1 MSISDGRLGRASS
14 CSEPC
19 PTAEYKL
26 KRLSVREDVMNRDRM
41 RRAGRALFAASILGV
56 APPALGAALDQE
68 QASAAAAGLS
78 PQDRCAIA
86 KLEAASREAACLTD
100 AQIEG
105 IRQGLTD
112 QQVNRRKAACRQREH
127 ASFENAEDR
136 PGKCKTLNDDA
147 VVDYALKLAT
157 DVPRACGEDGPPCN
171 ARNPETLS
179 TMTLRNG
186 TEEEIFSAQV
196 SYLYIPFLCTK
207 HFDRINPSRIN
218 PGQIGSAN
226 AGSCLIMDIGVF
238 KVYREEF
245 QIRCEHYSAFPTG
258 TAYR

>member
-1 MSISDGRLGRASS
+1 MSVSDGRLGRAGS
-14 CSEPC
+14 CSGPC

-56 APPALGAALDQE
+56 APPALGAATDQE

-112 QQVNRRKAACRQREH
+112 QQVDRRKAACRQREQQ
-127 ASFENAEDR
+127 SFKNAEAL
-136 PGKCKTLNDDA
+136 PGKCETLGDA
-147 VVDYALKLAT
+147 AAVDYGLRLAT
-157 DVPRACGEDGPPCN
+157 DIPRACGESGPPCHDEKPATLTTTTLDN
-171 ARNPETLS
+171 RTSRQIKATVKYVTFPFFCSKGLENFKPGTIDPE
-179 TMTLRNG
+179 R
-186 TEEEIFSAQV
+186 
-196 SYLYIPFLCTK
+196 
-207 HFDRINPSRIN
+207 
-218 PGQIGSAN
+218 
-226 AGSCLIMDIGVF
+226 
-238 KVYREEF
+238 
-245 QIRCEHYSAFPTG
+245 
-258 TAYR
+258 

>member
-1 MSISDGRLGRASS
+1 MSVSDGRLGRAGS
-14 CSEPC
+14 CSGPC

-56 APPALGAALDQE
+56 APPALGAATDQE

-112 QQVNRRKAACRQREH
+112 QQVNRQKVACRQREQQ
-127 ASFENAEDR
+127 SFKNAEDL
-136 PGKCKTLNDDA
+136 PGKCKTLGDA
-147 VVDYALKLAT
+147 AAVDYDLKLAT
-157 DVPRACGEDGPPCN
+157 DIPRACGESGPPCN

-179 TMTLRNG
+179 TMTLNNKTGERIYDA
-186 TEEEIFSAQV
+186 TVHYSP
-196 SYLYIPFLCTK
+196 IPFICTRN
-207 HFDRINPSRIN
+207 FDRINPFNIN
-218 PGQIGSAN
+218 PGQIGSAS
-226 AGSCLIMDIGVF
+226 AGACLIMSITV
-238 KVYREEF
+238 
-245 QIRCEHYSAFPTG
+245 
-258 TAYR
+258 

>member
-1 MSISDGRLGRASS
+1 MSVSDGRLGRAGS
-14 CSEPC
+14 CSGPC

-56 APPALGAALDQE
+56 APPALGAATDQE

-112 QQVNRRKAACRQREH
+112 QQVDRRKAACRQREQQ
-127 ASFENAEDR
+127 SFKNAQDL
-136 PGKCKTLNDDA
+136 PGKCETLGDA
-147 VVDYALKLAT
+147 AAVDYGLRLAT
-157 DVPRACGEDGPPCN
+157 DIPRSCGESGPPCD
-171 ARNPETLS
+171 AKEPGVLSAVTLHNR
-179 TMTLRNG
+179 TDFVR
-186 TEEEIFSAQV
+186 SA
-196 SYLYIPFLCTK
+196 
-207 HFDRINPSRIN
+207 RINYHRVWPFCNKDSDYISDIA
-218 PGQIGSAN
+218 PGQIKAVD
-226 AGSCLIMDIGVF
+226 AGICLITHIFVLSCNHYESSGTG
-238 KVYREEF
+238 YRTF
-245 QIRCEHYSAFPTG
+245 QVVPRGERGC
-258 TAYR
+258 